1 VHSSTSSFRRPIPEA
16 HWPVVGLITMV
27 LVVVFMIGWEL
38 YWRAEG
44 YVPQYSDSRDIW
56 ASQRE
61 RLSQGTGKETVII
74 GASRVR
80 FDLDLD
86 VWEQETGKRPIM
98 LGMHGTSA
106 WPLLQDLA
114 NDAHFSGTVVFGVTE
129 GLLFLPS
136 FTGPAQNAFGNIRYY
151 KNWSPSQRFGFVL
164 TKILE
169 PRLAFMNGWDLNLN
183 ALIKGSLSIE
193 NRSGAMILPD
203 LPPLFDETHLDGRAV
218 MWDKVVTDNAFA
230 HRIQQIWGPLLSF
243 GPPLGGPLLDG
254 ILDGLKRDVE
264 KIRARGG
271 DVVFVRL
278 PSTGGLRDLERARW
292 PRDAFYER
300 LIHHTGT
307 KGIHFEDHEA
317 LQKYPCPEWS
327 HISGAD
333 AVPFTRSL
341 IEIVHQKTGLLK
353 PG

>member
-1 VHSSTSSFRRPIPEA
+1 MHSSTSSFRRPIPEA
-16 HWPVVGLITMV
+16 HWPMVGLITVV
-27 LVVVFMIGWEL
+27 LVVTFMIGWEL

-61 RLSQGTGKETVII
+61 LISNGTGKETVIV

-80 FDLDLD
+80 FDIDLD
-86 VWEQETGKRPIM
+86 VWEQETGQRPIM
-98 LGMHGTSA
+98 LGMNGTSV

-114 NDAHFSGTVVFGVTE
+114 NDVHFSGTVVLGVTE

-151 KNWSPSQRFGFVL
+151 KNWSPSQRLGFVL
-164 TKILE
+164 SKILE

-183 ALIKGSLSIE
+183 ELIKRALPLE
-193 NRSGAMILPD
+193 NRPGAMVLPN
-203 LPPLFDETHLDGRAV
+203 LPPLFEKTHLDGRAV
-218 MWDKVVTDNAFA
+218 LWDKVITDDVFA
-230 HRIQQIWGPLLSF
+230 QRIQQVWGPLFSF
-243 GPPLGGPLLDG
+243 GPPLGGPLLDAV
-254 ILDGLKRDVE
+254 LDQMQHDVAQ
-264 KIRARGG
+264 IRSRGG
-271 DVVFVRL
+271 NVIFVRL

-292 PRDAFYER
+292 PRDAYYER
-300 LIHHTGT
+300 LLDHTDS
-307 KGIHFEDHEA
+307 KGVHFEDYDA
-317 LQKYPCPEWS
+317 LKKYPCPEWS

-341 IEIVHQKTGLLK
+341 VSILKAETGLEK
-353 PG
+353 